1 VDKVPFDLRF
11 LNRAEMVRFVRFS
24 ITGLLNTAVDF
35 SLFMILSYFGV
46 WLLVAQA
53 VGYTGG
59 MLNSFLINRSW
70 TFGSREPIVGRQL
83 VRFVFSNIIQ
93 LVLSMFLLQGL
104 VVGMGL
110 SKLIG
115 KVLTIGFIVT
125 LSFFVNRLWVFRP

>member
-1 VDKVPFDLRF
+1 MPFDWRF
-11 LNRAEMVRFVRFS
+11 LNRTEMVRFVRFS

-59 MLNSFLINRSW
+59 MLNSYLVNRSW

-83 VRFVFSNIIQ
+83 VRFVFSNLIQ

-110 SKLIG
+110 SKLVG
-115 KVLTIGFIVT
+115 KLLTVGFILT
-125 LSFFVNRLWVFRP
+125 LSFFINRLWVFRP

>member
-1 VDKVPFDLRF
+1 MPFDWRF
-11 LNRAEMVRFVRFS
+11 LNRTEMVRFVRFS

-59 MLNSFLINRSW
+59 MLNSYLVNRSW

-83 VRFVFSNIIQ
+83 VRFVFSNLIQ
-93 LVLSMFLLQGL
+93 LVLSMFLLQWL
-104 VVGMGL
+104 VVDIGF
-110 SKLIG
+110 SKLVG
-115 KVLTIGFIVT
+115 KVLTVGFIVT
-125 LSFFVNRLWVFRP
+125 LSFFINRLWVFKP